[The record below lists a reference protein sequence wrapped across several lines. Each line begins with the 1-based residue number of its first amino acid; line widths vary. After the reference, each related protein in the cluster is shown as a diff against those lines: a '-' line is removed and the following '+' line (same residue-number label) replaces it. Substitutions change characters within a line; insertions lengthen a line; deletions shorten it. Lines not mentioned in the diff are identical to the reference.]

1 MHLVVAAHDFYP
13 DPGSGGTGRYVYE
26 TGRAL
31 VDRGHSVTVITR
43 RRGDVPVRETV
54 GGIDVYRY
62 DIDVYGAEAPD
73 AFAQVPDAAAAV
85 ADHVEALG
93 DPDLV
98 SFQGPVTAAL
108 VDATV
113 PDAVPRSCTFH
124 SPWPAEYAIKTRTT
138 GSPTDEPRE
147 FHVRLRATIEQ
158 HVLDRATAA
167 VTLSKYMRE
176 QLRETYDDPPPT
188 AVVPGGVDADRFR
201 PDAGPTSAIAASDT
215 AVLTV
220 RRMTPRMGHD
230 RLLTAFADVA
240 DERPNTHLYLAGDGP
255 IREDLEALAADF
267 GIADRTTFLGYVSE
281 ADLPATY
288 ADADVFVLPTR
299 ELEGFGLATLE
310 ALAAG
315 TPAVGTAVGA
325 TPELLEPLECADAVP
340 MPLVVADDGDALAR
354 RIRRWASVDDR
365 ALAEAGEACRSYVRR
380 EYTWERTA
388 DRLLDQYESLVG

>member
-31 VDRGHSVTVITR
+31 VDRGNSVSVITR
-43 RRGDVPVRETV
+43 RRGDVPERETV
-54 GGIDVYRY
+54 DGIDVYRY
-62 DIDVYGAEAPD
+62 DIEVYGTD
-73 AFAQVPDAAAAV
+73 AADVFAQVPDAAVTV
-85 ADHVEALG
+85 ADRVEALG
-93 DPDLV
+93 DPDLA

-108 VDATV
+108 VDAAL

-147 FHVRLRATIEQ
+147 FHVRLRNAIEQ
-158 HVLDRATAA
+158 HVLDRAAA
-167 VTLSKYMRE
+167 ATTLSEYMRD

-188 AVVPGGVDADRFR
+188 AVVPGGVDADRFH
-201 PDAGPTSAIAASDT
+201 PDAGPVDQIDAADT

-240 DERPNTHLYLAGDGP
+240 DERPDAHLYLAGDGP
-255 IREDLEALAADF
+255 IREALEARAADL
-267 GIADRTTFLGYVSE
+267 GIADRTTFLGYVPE
-281 ADLPATY
+281 EDLPATY
-288 ADADVFVLPTR
+288 ASADVFALPTR

-310 ALAAG
+310 ALASG
-315 TPAVGTAVGA
+315 TPVVGTAVGA
-325 TPELLEPLECADAVP
+325 TPELLEPLERADAITA
-340 MPLVVADDGDALAR
+340 PLVVADDEDALAHR
-354 RIRRWASVDDR
+354 MRQWTSLTDR
-365 ALAEAGEACRSYVRR
+365 ALAEAGEACRSYARS
-380 EYTWERTA
+380 EYSWERTA
-388 DRLLDQYESLVG
+388 DRLVDRYESLLR

>member
-31 VDRGHSVTVITR
+31 VDRGHSVSVLTR
-43 RRGDVPVRETV
+43 RRGDVPDRETV
-54 GGIDVYRY
+54 EGIDVRRY
-62 DIDVYGAEAPD
+62 DIDVYGAEASD
-73 AFAQVPDAAAAV
+73 VFAQVPDVAAAV

-108 VDATV
+108 VDAAV

-124 SPWPAEYAIKTRTT
+124 SPWPTEYAIRTRTT
-138 GSPTDEPRE
+138 GSPTAEPRE
-147 FHVRLRATIEQ
+147 FHVRLRAAVEQ

-167 VTLSKYMRE
+167 VTLSEYMRE

-201 PDAGPTSAIAASDT
+201 PDAGPSPAIDPSDT
-215 AVLTV
+215 VFLTV

-240 DERPNTHLYLAGDGP
+240 DERPDTHLYLAGDGP
-255 IREDLEALAADF
+255 IREDLEARAADL

-288 ADADVFVLPTR
+288 ADADVFALPTR

-315 TPAVGTAVGA
+315 TPVVGTAVGA
-325 TPELLEPLECADAVP
+325 TPELLEPLERADGVP
-340 MPLVVADDGDALAR
+340 VPLVVADDGDALAR
-354 RIRRWASVDDR
+354 RMRQLASLDDR

-380 EYTWERTA
+380 AYTWERTA
-388 DRLLDQYESLVG
+388 DRLLDRYESLLR